1 MKPVAVLKFGGT
13 SVVNP
18 ELRKKVL
25 SHIKSYVDNDYSVVV
40 VVSAMGRKGSPYAT
54 DTLINLLPD
63 GAGSGIIRDFIC
75 NCGENISSAVLAAEA
90 SQMGI
95 EAVPLTGGQ
104 AGIITDA
111 CYTMANIIRIQAD
124 LVMRHLLND
133 RVVIISGFQ
142 GQTMPE
148 GYVTTL
154 GRGGSDLSALAIA
167 AALNAEETVVY
178 TDVPGIAYA
187 DPRTVPEVKFI
198 KSIPVKQLY
207 WLSLG
212 GAKVMHSRAVKTSM
226 ERAVSFYVRATG
238 STEAGTFVDA
248 NPETPFLPFA
258 GIAATPVENGLC
270 RISVITDPDAEK
282 VIRLIKDSW
291 EERYNTIE
299 FEYIADE
306 CCLKAVVEE
315 DSATCFIRETCG
327 IIFEKAN
334 LDILRK
340 ERIHDRVF

>member
-18 ELRKKVL
+18 ELRKKVF
-25 SHIKSYVDNDYSVVV
+25 SHIKSYVDNGYSVVV

-54 DTLINLLPD
+54 DTLINLLPRSSE
-63 GAGSGIIRDFIC
+63 SGIIKDFIC
-75 NCGENISSAVLAAEA
+75 NCGENISAAVLSAEA

-111 CYTMANIIRIQAD
+111 CYTVANIIRIQAD
-124 LVMRHLLND
+124 LVLNHLLND

-154 GRGGSDLSALAIA
+154 GRGGSDLSALALA
-167 AALNAEETVVY
+167 SALDAEETVIY

-187 DPRTVPEVKFI
+187 DPRIIPGVKFI
-198 KSIPVKQLY
+198 ESIPVKQLY

-226 ERAVSFYVRATG
+226 ERGVSFYVRATG
-238 STEAGTFVDA
+238 STDSGTFVNA
-248 NPETPFLPFA
+248 NSETSFLPFA
-258 GIAATPVENGLC
+258 GIAATPMEKGFC
-270 RISVITDPDAEK
+270 RISVIVDPKAEK
-282 VIRLIKDSW
+282 VIKNIKDYW
-291 EERYNTIE
+291 KIMEETIE
-299 FEYIADE
+299 YEYIADE
-306 CCLKAVVEE
+306 CCLKAVVKE
-315 DSATCFIRETCG
+315 DFATCFIQRTCG

-340 ERIHDRVF
+340 ERVHDRVF

>member
-18 ELRKKVL
+18 ELRKKVY
-25 SHIKSYVDNDYSVVV
+25 SHIKSYVDRGFSVVV

-63 GAGSGIIRDFIC
+63 GSESGIIKDFIC
-75 NCGENISSAVLAAEA
+75 NCGENISAAVLSAEA

-111 CYTMANIIRIQAD
+111 CYTMANIIRIQTD
-124 LVMRHLLND
+124 LVRNHLLND

-154 GRGGSDLSALAIA
+154 GRGGSDLSALALA
-167 AALNAEETVVY
+167 AALDAEETVIY

-187 DPRTVPEVKFI
+187 DPRIVPDVKFI
-198 KSIPVKQLY
+198 ETIPARQLY

-212 GAKVMHSRAVKTSM
+212 GAKVMHSRAVKTAM
-226 ERAVSFYVRATG
+226 EREVSFYVRATG
-238 STEAGTFVDA
+238 SAETGTFVDA
-248 NPETPFLPFA
+248 DPDAVFLPFA
-258 GIAATPVENGLC
+258 GIAATPLEQGLC
-270 RISVITDPDAEK
+270 RISLIMNPEAEK
-282 VIRLIKDSW
+282 EIGIIKDCW
-291 EERYNTIE
+291 NDRNEKTEY
-299 FEYIADE
+299 EYIAEE
-306 CCLKAVVEE
+306 CCLKAVVKE
-315 DSATCFIRETCG
+315 DSATCFIQETCG

-334 LDILRK
+334 LDILGK